1 MNDAPRYVQNAVDA
15 TLKAINSGK
24 GRILLSLATGQLT
37 VATEILRVYC
47 PPSEIKNK
55 KVLILFDRVIL
66 LEQAWR
72 RLTELYGDDV
82 DVPKTIREYF
92 ATNSPIVIA
101 TIQKARTNIK
111 HLDFDLIIL
120 FGCERLLGIESG
132 DEKTTLQRALEFF
145 NSPIIGI
152 DSGFENSSKF
162 FGAPVFQQSLLDA
175 IHDGILVPFNVISVR
190 SELRLE
196 EEINVDKYFENV
208 TSEIDL
214 DIDEKY
220 SQSLFLSPNRIKV
233 IADSII
239 EQINNQKTIIF
250 CRTIDEI
257 TLLNDELNKKVK
269 DGYVVLAATLTE
281 GENIRRVIDQFKN
294 DSRAIVL
301 IVGISMTYGLSL
313 PNTRN
318 IVLLRNVRSAAPLS
332 QILSIGLQPFEGK
345 ESVTVYDYVG
355 VFDDPNIFPG
365 IARTEIGAVNEGPM
379 SDANK
384 VNNRN
389 YISKTTI
396 TFRDRQNINGVLGV
410 KDLADELA
418 EVIKILPGE
427 RGSMIGIFGKWGR
440 GKTFLMDE
448 VWKRL
453 ADDKKVERVD
463 FHAWKYQDTPASWAY
478 LYETLSQQYTSVT
491 NRSKRIRWIISTMR
505 LLNLNLKRNGWIPI
519 LKILLIVLFGIF
531 SWFQLSTLIKG
542 KELIKIFTLV
552 GAAAGATFLYK
563 LISDWNNRFGKEASK
578 LFLKYSK
585 KHSFKDHLGLQAE
598 IQKELVALLKAWIPD
613 EQIASK
619 KIIIFV
625 DDIDRCSELK
635 IVQLIDSLRVM
646 LEDDEVAKRVVVIT
660 AIDERILKLAIR
672 SKYNSIVKEGDA
684 VNINM
689 LTKEYFD
696 KLFIIGIKLGDL
708 SSQERDEFFLEFIK
722 NDVKV
727 VEDEDD
733 IAIPFEEMSLPA
745 ESDDLQQH
753 GTSMQEAIPDIS
765 AKTKLEINVDLT
777 VNKEAVSRIDKLYP
791 DEIAMLR
798 SCLKNYDNATPR
810 QIRIFY
816 YRFLMAKN
824 LLIKQYSLLRRK
836 NIWLTDEYRETFVKL
851 IILYSQQEDALL
863 ISQHKVAILHAQT
876 TEEKVFLLDEV
887 TVPTPDYGELLKALD
902 IVLAY

>member
-15 TLKAINSGK
+15 ALKAINSGK

-37 VATEILRVYC
+37 VATEILRIYC

-55 KVLILFDRVIL
+55 KVLILFDRLDLVD
-66 LEQAWR
+66 QAGWR
-72 RLTELYGDDV
+72 LSDLYGDDV
-82 DVPKTIREYF
+82 AIPT
-92 ATNSPIVIA
+92 SIVEFSSANYPVMI
-101 TIQKARTNIK
+101 TTVHKLRGHTK
-111 HLDFDLIIL
+111 YLEFDLIIL
-120 FGCERLLGIESG
+120 FGCERILGYGVER
-132 DEKTTLQRALEFF
+132 DEITTVEKALEGFKKLL
-145 NSPIIGI
+145 IGI
-152 DSGFENSSKF
+152 DNGFQRSSDF
-162 FGAPVFQQSLLDA
+162 FGGTVFRQSLYDA
-175 IHDGILVPFNVISVR
+175 IHEGELVPIKVASVKGILNEVLIQKPDDFFEKITGESIDFEENFSR
-190 SELRLE
+190 SS
-196 EEINVDKYFENV
+196 II
-208 TSEIDL
+208 TSE
-214 DIDEKY
+214 
-220 SQSLFLSPNRIKV
+220 RIRV
-233 IADSII
+233 VAESII
-239 EQINNQKTIIF
+239 EQINYQKTIVF
-250 CRTIDEI
+250 CRSIKDA
-257 TLLNDELNKKVK
+257 LLLQDELNANVK
-269 DGYVVLAATLTE
+269 DKYFAFSAGRDVPNAIQRFINDPRLVVLLT
-281 GENIRRVIDQFKN
+281 GT
-294 DSRAIVL
+294 SL
-301 IVGISMTYGLSL
+301 IYSLDL

-318 IVLLRNVRSAAPLS
+318 IVLLSYVRSASVIS
-332 QILSIGLQPFEGK
+332 QMLTVGLRPFKGK
-345 ESVTVYDYVG
+345 EFVYVYDYVG
-355 VFDDPNIFPG
+355 VFDNQ
-365 IARTEIGAVNEGPM
+365 EIVNEITRRENNGVTEEAVPET
-379 SDANK
+379 NK
-384 VNNRN
+384 IDKRIP
-389 YISKTTI
+389 ISKTSI
-396 TFRDRQNINGVLGV
+396 IFRDRQNINGVLGV
-410 KDLADELA
+410 KDLAEELA

-478 LYETLSQQYTSVT
+478 LYETLSQQYTSGT
-491 NRSKRIRWIISTMR
+491 NRSKRIRWIISTKR

-519 LKILLIVLFGIF
+519 LKILLIVVFGIF
-531 SWFQLSTLIKG
+531 SWFQLSTLIEG
-542 KELIKIFTLV
+542 EELIKIFTLL

-563 LISDWNNRFGKEASK
+563 LISDWNSRFGKEASK

-585 KHSFKDHLGLQAE
+585 KHTFKDHLGLQAE
-598 IQKELVALLKAWIPD
+598 IQKELVSLLKAWIPD

-727 VEDEDD
+727 VEDKDD
-733 IAIPFEEMSLPA
+733 IAIAFEEMSLPA
-745 ESDDLQQH
+745 ESDGLLKH
-753 GTSMQEAIPDIS
+753 GSSMQEAMPDIS
-765 AKTKLEINVDLT
+765 AKTKLEFNVDLT